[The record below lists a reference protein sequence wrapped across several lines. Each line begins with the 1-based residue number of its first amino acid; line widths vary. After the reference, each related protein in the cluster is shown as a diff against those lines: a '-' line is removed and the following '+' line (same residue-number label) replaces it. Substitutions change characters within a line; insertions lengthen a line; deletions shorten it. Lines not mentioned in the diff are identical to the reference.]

1 MNANEFKSLLEEV
14 SSKSGEVTEALD
26 RRVPAVSTQ
35 ASIVLAID
43 EASAALA
50 AMKRKVQSMMIESLE
65 GQRGEHRLRGGLVAE
80 VTMRSSKRKFDDFKT
95 LRQLRDH
102 FVTDADG
109 VVDYTTA
116 GVLDAYNEAIAR
128 SAYVGYWRTKALVDF
143 GVDPDDVSTVEPGVP
158 AVSVRREG

>member
-65 GQRGEHRLRGGLVAE
+65 GQRGEHRR
-80 VTMRSSKRKFDDFKT
+80 
-95 LRQLRDH
+95 RQPPRERHPRRPL
-102 FVTDADG
+102 G
-109 VVDYTTA
+109 
-116 GVLDAYNEAIAR
+116 
-128 SAYVGYWRTKALVDF
+128 
-143 GVDPDDVSTVEPGVP
+143 P
-158 AVSVRREG
+158 AVLG